1 MGRPVPLSLC
11 LVNLALVHFEPAIM
25 KCFLIAFAL
34 ATFAFVATAE
44 LSDLDEDLVDDEI
57 ELDLSERALEEARGF
72 MDLIPGGREFVEA
85 MKIIGRMHKEVF
97 LDPNLTFKEKV
108 KDMMEIAKET
118 FPAGLLAFGKFGLK
132 IAVEKGLPLVIA
144 AITAAG

>member
-1 MGRPVPLSLC
+1 MGPFRAS
-11 LVNLALVHFEPAIM
+11 NH

-44 LSDLDEDLVDDEI
+44 LSDLDEDLVDHEI

-118 FPAGLLAFGKFGLK
+118 FPDFWLLENLA
-132 IAVEKGLPLVIA
+132 
-144 AITAAG
+144 